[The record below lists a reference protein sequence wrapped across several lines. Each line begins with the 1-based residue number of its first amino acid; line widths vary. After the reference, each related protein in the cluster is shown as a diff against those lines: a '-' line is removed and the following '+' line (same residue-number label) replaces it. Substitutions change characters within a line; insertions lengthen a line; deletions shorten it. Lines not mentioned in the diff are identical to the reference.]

1 MVPVSLSSEE
11 ERSSCASSSSSDVEM
26 LDTLVEE
33 VARKKQQLQQQKRQ
47 QRQPEDRQ
55 RLRASQAARPAGE
68 GKVLELSARYETL
81 LQFREQL
88 QARRKKQLQKQTQQ
102 QLKEERIEKRFN
114 PDELGQKRIL
124 KAAKPSPTI
133 CSKTLNQSKT
143 AWADV
148 TDGEEAAVAERGDNG
163 IASTRHWD
171 YYGPMAWEWMD
182 SDTRRRSGGWYAQ
195 YPKGTRGKPPGEGKN
210 KHNLRRQA
218 QRQQK
223 KKEAEQLNG

>member
-1 MVPVSLSSEE
+1 MILISLSSEE
-11 ERSSCASSSSSDVEM
+11 ELSNCASSSRSDVEM

-47 QRQPEDRQ
+47 PEDRQ
-55 RLRASQAARPAGE
+55 RLRASQAAHPASE
-68 GKVLELSARYETL
+68 RKVLELSARYEIL
-81 LQFREQL
+81 LQFRKQL

-114 PDELGQKRIL
+114 PNELEQKRIL
-124 KAAKPSPTI
+124 KAATPSPSI
-133 CSKTLNQSKT
+133 CSKTLNQSNT
-143 AWADV
+143 AWPHV
-148 TDGEEAAVAERGDNG
+148 TDGEEAAIAERGDNG
-163 IASTRHWD
+163 IASTRHWN
-171 YYGPMAWEWMD
+171 YYGPMAWKWMA
-182 SDTRRRSGGWYAQ
+182 SDTRRRTRGWYAQ

-223 KKEAEQLNG
+223 SRNN